1 MDTNATR
8 QPRTSSKIR
17 GVIARLEARIDRQRE
32 MLWQPRLELV
42 LARDIAHGRRQLVAL
57 QRRRF

>member
-1 MDTNATR
+1 MDTKATR
-8 QPRTSSKIR
+8 RPAAAGRIR

-42 LARDIAHGRRQLVAL
+42 LAREIAHGQRHLEAL
-57 QRRRF
+57 RRRRF